1 MPLNKSK
8 GNMYPWVTHTH
19 THLGGQCSHNCS
31 YCYVQATR
39 RRFGGDRYAGPLRFI
54 EDELAIPYGN
64 GRIIFVEH
72 CNDFLAADVPDD
84 WIRAVLK
91 HCNEFPQNQY
101 VFQTKNPARYHDFL
115 AAFPPDRLLGSTIET
130 TDADVA
136 KQVST
141 APLPAARY
149 EAMATLVDERR
160 FITIEPILRGDMRR
174 LARWVADIAPD
185 FVNVGADSKGS
196 ALDEPTAGAVCCL
209 LEYLAH
215 VQIRQKQNLQRILKH
230 PIP

>member
-1 MPLNKSK
+1 MALSKSK

-19 THLGGQCSHNCS
+19 THLGGQCSHKCS

-39 RRFGGDRYAGPLRFI
+39 RRFGHDRYAGPLRLI
-54 EDELAIPYGN
+54 EEELAVPYGT

-84 WIRAVLK
+84 WIHAILK
-91 HCNEFPQNQY
+91 HCTDYPENQY
-101 VFQTKNPARYHDFL
+101 VFQTKNPARYQAFL
-115 AAFPPDRLLGSTIET
+115 ADFPPNRLLGSTIET

-136 KQVST
+136 KQVSA
-141 APLPAARY
+141 APLPKARY
-149 EAMATLVDERR
+149 KALAELVGERR
-160 FITIEPILRGDMRR
+160 FVTIEPILGGDMRL

-185 FVNVGADSKGS
+185 FVNIGADSKGS
-196 ALDEPTAGAVCCL
+196 GLDEPTAADVCCL

-215 VQIRQKQNLQRILKH
+215 VEIRQKKNLQRILKH